1 MCSQVLTKML
11 PECSAHSSN
20 PKTKAIR
27 FLLEKLQYVLFLLK
41 EDFYTVV
48 RIRVF
53 MRFFIKDK
61 IMTKLNQLE
70 TKTKDDFARLLGFK
84 NARYINYLLY
94 IIKTDNLY
102 NSFTIPKKNGGE
114 RVIHAPKKELK
125 FLQKKLSNVLWECY
139 LESIE
144 SKSMDRKFK
153 TPVLSHA
160 FEKGKS
166 IITNSQMHRNKK
178 YILNID
184 LKNFFDSFNFGRVR
198 GFFIKDRDFAVSP
211 EIATV
216 IAQIACYQGKLPQGA
231 PSSPII
237 TNLITRIL
245 DYRIV
250 KIAKKYRFTYS
261 RYADDMTFSTN
272 RELNSN
278 KLRASEELENFLAE
292 LEELIVSSGFE
303 INPKKTRLSNNMQR
317 QEVTGLV
324 VNKKINVKREY
335 IKNTRAMAFQ
345 LYKDGAFEIDK
356 TPGTINQLT
365 GRFAFIFQIDQYNN
379 YLLYKKSLIQNNLD
393 SQKYLLG
400 RNSSKKSESKYYWK
414 YIFYNKDLRKESF
427 YNIKHNTYNLPT
439 ELYSIPENEK
449 EVYMSLFNSKEKEY
463 KKFLFYKYFFGNDKP
478 IIITEGKTDPR
489 YIKAALKNLY
499 QKYPELIEKSGNKFT
514 FKIEFLNH
522 TNTIEYLFNVPEG
535 GEGFKYWYNYFS
547 NQIPSNFFKQRFPT
561 TNDGKDIY
569 NELYPNY
576 IEYFSN
582 LTTKKPKNPT
592 IFLFDNEPSGNPLF
606 KFCNHAVDL
615 KVSSNVLGQVRGTS
629 FNRITKKNNLYIMA
643 TPLLSNRNNG
653 NSSDIEDL
661 LLSRNLPPILKGKTF
676 SKGGGANHYGKD
688 IFSKYVL
695 KNYKK
700 FDFTEFIPLLDGIRD
715 NILNY

>member
-1 MCSQVLTKML
+1 
-11 PECSAHSSN
+11 
-20 PKTKAIR
+20 
-27 FLLEKLQYVLFLLK
+27 
-41 EDFYTVV
+41 
-48 RIRVF
+48 

-61 IMTKLNQLE
+61 IMNKLNQL
-70 TKTKDDFARLLGFK
+70 KTKDDFARILGFK
-84 NARYINYLLY
+84 NSRYINYLLY
-94 IIKTDNLY
+94 YIQTDNLY

-114 RVIHAPKKELK
+114 RIIHAPKKELK

-144 SKSMDRKFK
+144 SKTKDKNFK

-178 YILNID
+178 YTLNID

-216 IAQIACYQGKLPQGA
+216 IAQIVCYQGKLPQGA

-278 KLRASEELENFLAE
+278 KLRASRELESFLSE

-303 INPKKTRLSNNMQR
+303 INPEKTRLSNNMQR

-335 IKNTRAMAFQ
+335 VKNTRAMAFQ

-356 TPGTINQLT
+356 KLGTLDQLT
-365 GRFAFIFQIDQYNN
+365 GRFAFIFQIEQYNN

-414 YIFYNKDLRKESF
+414 YIFYNKDLRKELF
-427 YNIKHNTYNLPT
+427 YNAKHDTYNLPT
-439 ELYSIPENEK
+439 EIYSTGKEEK
-449 EVYMSLFNSKEKEY
+449 KMYMSLFNSREKEY

-478 IIITEGKTDPR
+478 IIVTEGKTDPR
-489 YIKAALKNLY
+489 YIKAALKKLY
-499 QKYPELIEKSGNKFT
+499 KNYPELIEKAGDDFI
-514 FKIEFLNH
+514 FKIEFLNRS
-522 TNTIEYLFNVPEG
+522 NTVEYLFNIPEG
-535 GEGFKYWYNYFS
+535 GEGLKYWYNYFS
-547 NQIPSNFFKQRFPT
+547 NKSKFQLDSKE
-561 TNDGKDIY
+561 KL
-569 NELYPNY
+569 LYPNY
-576 IEYFSN
+576 IEYFQK
-582 LTTKKPKNPT
+582 LTTRKPQYPT
-592 IFLFDNEPSGNPLF
+592 LFLFDNEPNNRKKDDKAPLFLFASHARDLEIDSGNLEQ
-606 KFCNHAVDL
+606 ARRG
-615 KVSSNVLGQVRGTS
+615 SSS
-629 FNRITKKNNLYIMA
+629 RIAKKGSLYIMA
-643 TPLLSNRNNG
+643 TPLLPNMNNG

-661 LLSRNLPPILKGKTF
+661 LLSQKNAPILKGKTF
-676 SKGGGANHYGKD
+676 SKKDGPNHYGKE

-695 KNYKK
+695 KNYQQ
-700 FDFTEFIPLLDGIRD
+700 FDFTEFIPLLDGIRN
-715 NILNY
+715 NILDYQNIND

>member
-1 MCSQVLTKML
+1 
-11 PECSAHSSN
+11 
-20 PKTKAIR
+20 
-27 FLLEKLQYVLFLLK
+27 
-41 EDFYTVV
+41 
-48 RIRVF
+48 
-53 MRFFIKDK
+53 
-61 IMTKLNQLE
+61 MTKFNQLQ
-70 TKTKDDFARLLGFK
+70 TKDDFAKLLGLK
-84 NARYINYLLY
+84 SAKYINYLLY
-94 IIKTDNLY
+94 NVKTDNLY
-102 NSFTIPKKNGGE
+102 NSFTILKKNGGE

-144 SKSMDRKFK
+144 SKSKDKNFK

-198 GFFIKDRDFAVSP
+198 GFFIKDKDFTVSP

-278 KLRASEELENFLAE
+278 KLRASKELDNFLTE
-292 LEELIVSSGFE
+292 LEEVIISSGFE
-303 INPKKTRLSNNMQR
+303 INPNKTRLSNNMQR

-345 LYKDGAFEIDK
+345 LYKDEAFEIDK
-356 TPGTINQLT
+356 KPGTINQLT

-393 SQKYLLG
+393 AQKYLLG

-414 YIFYNKDLRKESF
+414 YIFYNKDLRKELF
-427 YNIKHNTYNLPT
+427 DNKKHNTYNLPT
-439 ELYSIPENEK
+439 EFYSIGK
-449 EVYMSLFNSKEKEY
+449 EQKKTYMSLFNSREKEY

-478 IIITEGKTDPR
+478 IIVTEGKTDPR
-489 YIKAALKNLY
+489 YIKAALKKLY
-499 QKYPELIEKSGNKFT
+499 RKYPELIEKVGNNFV

-547 NQIPSNFFKQRFPT
+547 DKSYYNDEGKKKFFALDPEER
-561 TNDGKDIY
+561 I
-569 NELYPNY
+569 LYANYITYFQQLTDNIPNY
-576 IEYFSN
+576 
-582 LTTKKPKNPT
+582 PT
-592 IFLFDNEPSGNPLF
+592 IFLFDNEPNNRNGKDKSPLF
-606 KFCNHAVDL
+606 LFANHAKDL
-615 KVSSNVLGQVRGTS
+615 MNPQNKDSKTS
-629 FNRITKKNNLYIMA
+629 KSLESKISDNLEKIRREKPCRINKNGSLYIMA
-643 TPLLSNRNNG
+643 TPLVSSKNDG
-653 NSSDIEDL
+653 NFSDIEDL
-661 LLSRNLPPILKGKTF
+661 LLSRKLPPILKGKTF
-676 SKGGGANHYGKD
+676 SKSGGDNHYGKE
-688 IFSKYVL
+688 ILSKHVL
-695 KNYKK
+695 KNYEK
-700 FDFTEFIPLLDGIRD
+700 FDFTEFILLLDGIRD
-715 NILNY
+715 NILDYKSLF

>member
-1 MCSQVLTKML
+1 
-11 PECSAHSSN
+11 
-20 PKTKAIR
+20 
-27 FLLEKLQYVLFLLK
+27 
-41 EDFYTVV
+41 
-48 RIRVF
+48 
-53 MRFFIKDK
+53 
-61 IMTKLNQLE
+61 MTKFNQLQ
-70 TKTKDDFARLLGFK
+70 TKDDFAKLLGLK
-84 NARYINYLLY
+84 SAKYINYLLY
-94 IIKTDNLY
+94 NVKTDNLY
-102 NSFTIPKKNGGE
+102 NSFTILKKNGGE

-144 SKSMDRKFK
+144 SKSKDKNFK

-198 GFFIKDRDFAVSP
+198 GFFIKDKDFTVSP

-278 KLRASEELENFLAE
+278 KLRASKELDNFLTE
-292 LEELIVSSGFE
+292 LEEVIISSGFE

-345 LYKDGAFEIDK
+345 LYKDGTFEIDK
-356 TPGTINQLT
+356 KPGTINQLT

-393 SQKYLLG
+393 AQKYLLG

-414 YIFYNKDLRKESF
+414 YIFYNKDLRKELF
-427 YNIKHNTYNLPT
+427 DNKKHNTYNLPT
-439 ELYSIPENEK
+439 EFYSIGK
-449 EVYMSLFNSKEKEY
+449 EQKKTYMSLFNSREKEY

-478 IIITEGKTDPR
+478 IIVTEGKTDPR
-489 YIKAALKNLY
+489 YIKAALKKLY
-499 QKYPELIEKSGNKFT
+499 RKYPELIEKVGNNFV

-547 NQIPSNFFKQRFPT
+547 DKSYYNDEGKKKFFALDPEER
-561 TNDGKDIY
+561 I
-569 NELYPNY
+569 LYANYITYFQQLTDNIPNY
-576 IEYFSN
+576 
-582 LTTKKPKNPT
+582 PT
-592 IFLFDNEPSGNPLF
+592 IFLFDNEPNNRNGKDKSPLF
-606 KFCNHAVDL
+606 LFANHAKDL
-615 KVSSNVLGQVRGTS
+615 MNPQNKDSKTS
-629 FNRITKKNNLYIMA
+629 KSLESKISDNLEKIRREKPCRINKNGSLYIMA
-643 TPLLSNRNNG
+643 TPLVSSKNDG
-653 NSSDIEDL
+653 NFSDIEDL
-661 LLSRNLPPILKGKTF
+661 LLSRKLPPILKGKTF
-676 SKGGGANHYGKD
+676 SKSGGDNHYGKE
-688 IFSKYVL
+688 ILSKHVL
-695 KNYKK
+695 KNYEK

-715 NILNY
+715 NILDYKSLF

>member
-1 MCSQVLTKML
+1 MG
-11 PECSAHSSN
+11 
-20 PKTKAIR
+20 KT
-27 FLLEKLQYVLFLLK
+27 
-41 EDFYTVV
+41 
-48 RIRVF
+48 
-53 MRFFIKDK
+53 
-61 IMTKLNQLE
+61 MTKFNQLQ
-70 TKTKDDFARLLGFK
+70 TKDDFAKLLGLK
-84 NARYINYLLY
+84 SAKYINYLLY
-94 IIKTDNLY
+94 NIKTDNLY
-102 NSFTIPKKNGGE
+102 NSFTIPKKSGE
-114 RVIHAPKKELK
+114 KRVIHAPKKELK

-144 SKSMDRKFK
+144 SKSKDKNFK

-198 GFFIKDRDFAVSP
+198 GFFIKDKDFTVSP

-278 KLRASEELENFLAE
+278 KLRASKELDNFLTE
-292 LEELIVSSGFE
+292 LEEVIISSGFE

-356 TPGTINQLT
+356 NPGTINQLT
-365 GRFAFIFQIDQYNN
+365 GRFAFIFQIEQYNN

-414 YIFYNKDLRKESF
+414 YIFYNKDLRKELF
-427 YNIKHNTYNLPT
+427 DNKKHNTYNLPT
-439 ELYSIPENEK
+439 EFYSIGK
-449 EVYMSLFNSKEKEY
+449 EQKKTYMSLFNSREKEY

-478 IIITEGKTDPR
+478 IIVTEGKTDPR
-489 YIKAALKNLY
+489 YIKAALKKLY
-499 QKYPELIEKSGNKFT
+499 HKYPELIEKVGNNFV

-547 NQIPSNFFKQRFPT
+547 DKSYYNDEGKKKFFALDPEER
-561 TNDGKDIY
+561 I
-569 NELYPNY
+569 LYANYITYFQQLTDNIPNY
-576 IEYFSN
+576 
-582 LTTKKPKNPT
+582 PT
-592 IFLFDNEPSGNPLF
+592 IFLFDNEPNNRNGKDKSPLF
-606 KFCNHAVDL
+606 LFANHAKDL
-615 KVSSNVLGQVRGTS
+615 RSPQNEESKISDNLEKIRREEPWCIS
-629 FNRITKKNNLYIMA
+629 KKGSLYIMA
-643 TPLLSNRNNG
+643 TPLMYNMHDG

-661 LLSRNLPPILKGKTF
+661 LLSCNPSPVLKGKTF
-676 SKGGGANHYGKD
+676 SKDGGANHYGKD

-695 KNYKK
+695 KNYEK

-715 NILNY
+715 NILDYKSLF

>member
-1 MCSQVLTKML
+1 
-11 PECSAHSSN
+11 
-20 PKTKAIR
+20 
-27 FLLEKLQYVLFLLK
+27 
-41 EDFYTVV
+41 
-48 RIRVF
+48 
-53 MRFFIKDK
+53 
-61 IMTKLNQLE
+61 
-70 TKTKDDFARLLGFK
+70 
-84 NARYINYLLY
+84 
-94 IIKTDNLY
+94 
-102 NSFTIPKKNGGE
+102 
-114 RVIHAPKKELK
+114 
-125 FLQKKLSNVLWECY
+125 
-139 LESIE
+139 
-144 SKSMDRKFK
+144 
-153 TPVLSHA
+153 
-160 FEKGKS
+160 
-166 IITNSQMHRNKK
+166 MHRNKK

-278 KLRASEELENFLAE
+278 KLRASQELENFLAE
-292 LEELIVSSGFE
+292 LEELIISSGFE
-303 INPKKTRLSNNMQR
+303 INPKKTRLSNNIQR

-335 IKNTRAMAFQ
+335 VKNTRAMAFQ

-356 TPGTINQLT
+356 KPGTLNQLT

-414 YIFYNKDLRKESF
+414 YIFYNKDLRKELF
-427 YNIKHNTYNLPT
+427 YNKKHSTYKLPT
-439 ELYSIPENEK
+439 EFYSIGKEEK
-449 EVYMSLFNSKEKEY
+449 KMYMSLFNSREKEY

-478 IIITEGKTDPR
+478 LIITEGKTDPR
-489 YIKAALKNLY
+489 YIKAALKKLY
-499 QKYPELIEKSGNKFT
+499 LSYPELVEKVGNNFI

-535 GEGFKYWYNYFS
+535 GSGFLFWYNYFS
-547 NQIPSNFFKQRFPT
+547 DKESFPMSDT
-561 TNDGKDIY
+561 EKV
-569 NELYPNY
+569 LYLNY
-576 IEYFSN
+576 IDYFEK
-582 LTTKKPKNPT
+582 LTKKRPKNPT
-592 IFLFDNEPSGNPLF
+592 IFLFDNEPSGNPLYDF
-606 KFCNHAVDL
+606 VKHARDL
-615 KVSSNVLGQVRGTS
+615 AISKNNLDQIRGTS

-643 TPLLSNRNNG
+643 TPLLSTRNNG

-661 LLSRNLPPILKGKTF
+661 LLSRNLPPMLKGKTF
-676 SKGGGANHYGKD
+676 SKDGGANHYGKD

-700 FDFTEFIPLLDGIRD
+700 FDFTEFIPLLDSIRD

>member
-1 MCSQVLTKML
+1 
-11 PECSAHSSN
+11 
-20 PKTKAIR
+20 
-27 FLLEKLQYVLFLLK
+27 
-41 EDFYTVV
+41 
-48 RIRVF
+48 
-53 MRFFIKDK
+53 
-61 IMTKLNQLE
+61 MTKFNQLQ
-70 TKTKDDFARLLGFK
+70 TKDDFAKLLGLK
-84 NARYINYLLY
+84 SAKYINYLLY
-94 IIKTDNLY
+94 NIKTDNLY
-102 NSFTIPKKNGGE
+102 TTLTIPKKNGGE

-125 FLQKKLSNVLWECY
+125 FLQKKLADILWECY
-139 LESIE
+139 LESLE
-144 SKSMDRKFK
+144 SKSKDKNFK
-153 TPVLSHA
+153 IPVLSHA

-184 LKNFFDSFNFGRVR
+184 LKDFFDSFNFGRVR

-278 KLRASEELENFLAE
+278 KLRASKELENFLTE
-292 LEELIVSSGFE
+292 LEEVIVSSGFE

-324 VNKKINVKREY
+324 VNKKITVKREY
-335 IKNTRAMAFQ
+335 VKNTRAMAFQ

-356 TPGTINQLT
+356 KPGTLNQLT
-365 GRFAFIFQIDQYNN
+365 GRFAFIFQIEQYNS
-379 YLLYKKSLIQNNLD
+379 YLLYKKSLVHNNLD

-400 RNSSKKSESKYYWK
+400 RNSSKKSESKYYLK
-414 YIFYNKDLRKESF
+414 HIFYNQDLQKELF
-427 YNIKHNTYNLPT
+427 NNTRNDTNSLVK
-439 ELYSIPENEK
+439 EFYSINK
-449 EVYMSLFNSKEKEY
+449 EQKKLYMSLFNSREKEY

-478 IIITEGKTDPR
+478 IIVTEGKTDPR

-499 QKYPELIEKSGNKFT
+499 ENYPELIEKDGDDFI
-514 FKIEFLNH
+514 FKIEFLNRS
-522 TNTIEYLFNVPEG
+522 NTVEYLFNIPEG
-535 GEGFKYWYNYFS
+535 GEGLKYWYNYFS
-547 NQIPSNFFKQRFPT
+547 NKEKFQMDSKE
-561 TNDGKDIY
+561 KL
-569 NELYPNY
+569 LYPNY
-576 IEYFSN
+576 IEYFQK
-582 LTTKKPKNPT
+582 LTTRKPQHPT
-592 IFLFDNEPSGNPLF
+592 IFLFDNEPNNGKKDVKSPLF
-606 KFCNHAVDL
+606 LFANHAKDL
-615 KVSSNVLGQVRGTS
+615 KDPQNEESKISDDLEKIRREKSCLIN
-629 FNRITKKNNLYIMA
+629 KKGSLYIMA
-643 TPLLSNRNNG
+643 TPLMDNMHYG
-653 NSSDIEDL
+653 NPSDIEDL
-661 LLSRNLPPILKGKTF
+661 LLARNSTPTLKGKKF
-676 SKGGGANHYGKD
+676 HKDGGAYNYGKE
-688 IFSKYVL
+688 ILSKHVL

-715 NILNY
+715 NILDYKSLF

>member
-1 MCSQVLTKML
+1 MNKFNRL
-11 PECSAHSSN
+11 
-20 PKTKAIR
+20 
-27 FLLEKLQYVLFLLK
+27 
-41 EDFYTVV
+41 
-48 RIRVF
+48 
-53 MRFFIKDK
+53 
-61 IMTKLNQLE
+61 
-70 TKTKDDFARLLGFK
+70 KTKDDFAKLLGFK
-84 NARYINYLLY
+84 NSRYINYLLY
-94 IIKTDNLY
+94 NIQTDNLY
-102 NSFTIPKKNGGE
+102 TSFTIPKKNGGE
-114 RVIHAPKKELK
+114 RVIHAPKRELK
-125 FLQKKLSNVLWECY
+125 FLQKKLADVLWDCYLDSFESKKFIQSILAKSLLECY
-139 LESIE
+139 L
-144 SKSMDRKFK
+144 KSLEFNYLENELSVTIWKCFLEVLEFK
-153 TPVLSHA
+153 NKEIKKPVLSHA

-216 IAQIACYQGKLPQGA
+216 IAQIACYKGKLPQGS

-278 KLRASEELENFLAE
+278 KLRATKELENFLKE
-292 LEELIVSSGFE
+292 LEELINSSGFE
-303 INPKKTRLSNNMQR
+303 INQKKTRLSNNMQR

-335 IKNTRAMAFQ
+335 IKNTRAMAFK

-356 TPGTINQLT
+356 KPGTLNQLT
-365 GRFAFIFQIDQYNN
+365 GRFAFIYQIDQYNN

-393 SQKYLLG
+393 SQKYLL
-400 RNSSKKSESKYYWK
+400 RSDLSKKSESKYYWK
-414 YIFYNKDLRKESF
+414 YIFYNKDLRKELF
-427 YNIKHNTYNLPT
+427 YNKKHNTYNLPK
-439 ELYSIPENEK
+439 EFYSISEKEK
-449 EVYMSLFNSKEKEY
+449 EVYMCLFNSKEKEY
-463 KKFLFYKYFFGNDKP
+463 KKFLFYRYFFGNDRP
-478 IIITEGKTDPR
+478 MIVTEGKTDPL

-499 QKYPELIEKSGNKFT
+499 QDYPELIEKKGNDFV

-522 TNTIEYLFNVPEG
+522 SNTVEYLFNVPEG

-547 NQIPSNFFKQRFPT
+547 NQIPANFFKQHFTPKD
-561 TNDGKDIY
+561 DGKKIY
-569 NELYPNY
+569 KELYPNY
-576 IEYFSN
+576 MDYFSN
-582 LTTKKPKNPT
+582 LTSREPKNPT

-606 KFCNHAVDL
+606 KFFNHAIDL
-615 KVSSNVLGQVRGTS
+615 NVSSNNLDQVRDTS
-629 FNRITKKNNLYIMA
+629 FSKITKKDSLYIMA
-643 TPLLSNRNNG
+643 TPIIPHINS

-661 LLSRNLPPILKGKTF
+661 LFSSSKNKVPTLKGKKF
-676 SKGGGANHYGKD
+676 HKKGGQNYYGKD
-688 IFSKYVL
+688 ILSKYVL
-695 KNYKK
+695 KNYMK
-700 FDFTEFIPLLDGIRD
+700 FDFTGFIPLLDGIRD
-715 NILNY
+715 NILDYKQK

>member
-1 MCSQVLTKML
+1 M
-11 PECSAHSSN
+11 N
-20 PKTKAIR
+20 
-27 FLLEKLQYVLFLLK
+27 
-41 EDFYTVV
+41 
-48 RIRVF
+48 
-53 MRFFIKDK
+53 
-61 IMTKLNQLE
+61 KLNQL
-70 TKTKDDFARLLGFK
+70 KTKDDLAKLLGFK

-94 IIKTDNLY
+94 NIQIANLY

-114 RVIHAPKKELK
+114 RIIHAPKKELK
-125 FLQKKLSNVLWECY
+125 FLQKKLANVLWECY

-144 SKSMDRKFK
+144 SKSKGKNFK

-166 IITNSQMHRNKK
+166 IITNSQIHRNKK

-198 GFFIKDRDFAVSP
+198 GFFIKDRDFAVTP

-216 IAQIACYQGKLPQGA
+216 IAQIACYQDKLPQGA

-278 KLRASEELENFLAE
+278 KLRASKELDNFLTE
-292 LEELIVSSGFE
+292 LEELIISSGFE

-335 IKNTRAMAFQ
+335 VKNTRAMAFQ

-356 TPGTINQLT
+356 KPGTLNQLT
-365 GRFAFIFQIDQYNN
+365 GRFAFIFQIDQCNN

-393 SQKYLLG
+393 AQKYLLG

-414 YIFYNKDLRKESF
+414 YIFYNKDLRKELF
-427 YNIKHNTYNLPT
+427 YNKKHNTYKLPT
-439 ELYSIPENEK
+439 EFYSIGKEEK
-449 EVYMSLFNSKEKEY
+449 KMYMSLFNSREKEY
-463 KKFLFYKYFFGNDKP
+463 KKFLFYKYFFGNNKP
-478 IIITEGKTDPR
+478 IIVTEGKTDPR

-499 QKYPELIEKSGNKFT
+499 QNYPELIEKDGDDFI
-514 FKIEFLNH
+514 FKIEFLNRS
-522 TNTIEYLFNVPEG
+522 NTVEYLFNIPEG
-535 GEGFKYWYNYFS
+535 GEGLKYWYNYFS
-547 NQIPSNFFKQRFPT
+547 NKEKFQMDSKE
-561 TNDGKDIY
+561 KL
-569 NELYPNY
+569 LYPNY
-576 IEYFSN
+576 IEYFQK
-582 LTTKKPKNPT
+582 LTTREPQHPT
-592 IFLFDNEPSGNPLF
+592 IFLFDNEPNNRKKDDKAPLFLFASHARDLEIDSGNLEQ
-606 KFCNHAVDL
+606 ARRG
-615 KVSSNVLGQVRGTS
+615 SS
-629 FNRITKKNNLYIMA
+629 NRITKKGSLYIMA
-643 TPLLSNRNNG
+643 TPLLPDMNNG

-661 LLSRNLPPILKGKTF
+661 LLSRQKAPILKRKTF
-676 SKGGGANHYGKD
+676 SKKEDPNFYGKE
-688 IFSKYVL
+688 IFSKHVL
-695 KNYKK
+695 KNYTK
-700 FDFTEFIPLLDGIRD
+700 FDFTEFIPLLDGIRN
-715 NILNY
+715 NISDYQNIND

>member
-1 MCSQVLTKML
+1 
-11 PECSAHSSN
+11 
-20 PKTKAIR
+20 
-27 FLLEKLQYVLFLLK
+27 
-41 EDFYTVV
+41 
-48 RIRVF
+48 
-53 MRFFIKDK
+53 
-61 IMTKLNQLE
+61 MTKFNQLQ
-70 TKTKDDFARLLGFK
+70 TKDDFAKLLGLK
-84 NARYINYLLY
+84 SAKYINYLLY
-94 IIKTDNLY
+94 NVKTDNLY
-102 NSFTIPKKNGGE
+102 NSFTILKKNGGE

-144 SKSMDRKFK
+144 SKSKDKNFK

-198 GFFIKDRDFAVSP
+198 GFFIKDKDFTVSP

-278 KLRASEELENFLAE
+278 KLRASKELDNFLTE
-292 LEELIVSSGFE
+292 LEEVIISSGFE

-356 TPGTINQLT
+356 KPGTINQLT

-393 SQKYLLG
+393 AQKYLLG

-414 YIFYNKDLRKESF
+414 YIFYNKDLRKELF
-427 YNIKHNTYNLPT
+427 DNKKHNTYNLPT
-439 ELYSIPENEK
+439 EFYSIGK
-449 EVYMSLFNSKEKEY
+449 EQKKTYMSLFNSREKEY

-478 IIITEGKTDPR
+478 IIVTEGKTDPR
-489 YIKAALKNLY
+489 YIKAALKKLY
-499 QKYPELIEKSGNKFT
+499 RKYPELIEKVGNNFV

-547 NQIPSNFFKQRFPT
+547 DKSYYNDEGKKKFFALDPEER
-561 TNDGKDIY
+561 I
-569 NELYPNY
+569 LYENYITYFQQLTDNIPNY
-576 IEYFSN
+576 
-582 LTTKKPKNPT
+582 PT
-592 IFLFDNEPSGNPLF
+592 IFLFDNEPNNRNGKDKSPLF
-606 KFCNHAVDL
+606 LFANHAKDL
-615 KVSSNVLGQVRGTS
+615 MNPQNKDSKTS
-629 FNRITKKNNLYIMA
+629 KSLESKISDNLEKIRREKPCRINKNGSLYIMA
-643 TPLLSNRNNG
+643 TPLVSSKNDG
-653 NSSDIEDL
+653 NFSDIEDL
-661 LLSRNLPPILKGKTF
+661 LLSRKLPPILKGKTF
-676 SKGGGANHYGKD
+676 SKSGGDNHYGKE
-688 IFSKYVL
+688 ILSKHVL
-695 KNYKK
+695 KNYEK

-715 NILNY
+715 NILDYKSLF

>member
-1 MCSQVLTKML
+1 
-11 PECSAHSSN
+11 
-20 PKTKAIR
+20 
-27 FLLEKLQYVLFLLK
+27 
-41 EDFYTVV
+41 
-48 RIRVF
+48 
-53 MRFFIKDK
+53 
-61 IMTKLNQLE
+61 MTKFNQLQ
-70 TKTKDDFARLLGFK
+70 TKDDFAKLLGLK
-84 NARYINYLLY
+84 SAKYINYLLY
-94 IIKTDNLY
+94 NVKTDNLY
-102 NSFTIPKKNGGE
+102 NSFTILKKNGGE

-144 SKSMDRKFK
+144 SKSKDKNFK

-198 GFFIKDRDFAVSP
+198 GFFIKDKDFTVSP

-278 KLRASEELENFLAE
+278 KLRASKELDNFLTE
-292 LEELIVSSGFE
+292 LEEVIISSGFE

-356 TPGTINQLT
+356 KPGTINQLT

-393 SQKYLLG
+393 AQKYLLG

-414 YIFYNKDLRKESF
+414 YIFYNKDLRKELF
-427 YNIKHNTYNLPT
+427 DNKKHNTYNLPT
-439 ELYSIPENEK
+439 EFYSIGK
-449 EVYMSLFNSKEKEY
+449 EQKKTYMSLFNSREKEY

-478 IIITEGKTDPR
+478 IIVTEGKTDPR

-499 QKYPELIEKSGNKFT
+499 RKYPELIEKVGNNFV

-547 NQIPSNFFKQRFPT
+547 DKSYYNDEGKKKFFALDPEER
-561 TNDGKDIY
+561 I
-569 NELYPNY
+569 LYANYITYFQQLTDNIPNY
-576 IEYFSN
+576 
-582 LTTKKPKNPT
+582 PT
-592 IFLFDNEPSGNPLF
+592 IFLFDNEPNNRNGKDKSPLF
-606 KFCNHAVDL
+606 LFANHAKDL
-615 KVSSNVLGQVRGTS
+615 MNPQNKDSKTS
-629 FNRITKKNNLYIMA
+629 KSLESKISDNLEKIRREKPCRINKNGSLYIMA
-643 TPLLSNRNNG
+643 TPLVSSKNDG
-653 NSSDIEDL
+653 NFSDIEDL
-661 LLSRNLPPILKGKTF
+661 LLSRKLPPILKGKTF
-676 SKGGGANHYGKD
+676 SKSGGDNHYGKE
-688 IFSKYVL
+688 ILSKHVL
-695 KNYKK
+695 KNYEK

-715 NILNY
+715 NILDYKSLF

>member
-1 MCSQVLTKML
+1 M
-11 PECSAHSSN
+11 N
-20 PKTKAIR
+20 
-27 FLLEKLQYVLFLLK
+27 
-41 EDFYTVV
+41 
-48 RIRVF
+48 
-53 MRFFIKDK
+53 
-61 IMTKLNQLE
+61 KLNQL
-70 TKTKDDFARLLGFK
+70 KTKDDLAKLLGFK

-94 IIKTDNLY
+94 NIQIANLY

-114 RVIHAPKKELK
+114 RIIHAPKKELK
-125 FLQKKLSNVLWECY
+125 FLQKKLANVLWECY

-144 SKSMDRKFK
+144 SKSKGKNFK

-166 IITNSQMHRNKK
+166 IITNSQIHRNKK

-198 GFFIKDRDFAVSP
+198 GFFIKDRDFAVTP

-216 IAQIACYQGKLPQGA
+216 IAQIACYQDKLPQGA

-278 KLRASEELENFLAE
+278 KLRAGKELDNFLTE
-292 LEELIVSSGFE
+292 LEELIISSGFE

-335 IKNTRAMAFQ
+335 VKNTRAMAFQ

-356 TPGTINQLT
+356 KPGTLNQLT
-365 GRFAFIFQIDQYNN
+365 GRFAFIFQIDQCNN

-393 SQKYLLG
+393 AQKYLLG

-414 YIFYNKDLRKESF
+414 YIFYNKDLRKELF
-427 YNIKHNTYNLPT
+427 YNKKHNTYKLPT
-439 ELYSIPENEK
+439 EFYSIGKEEK
-449 EVYMSLFNSKEKEY
+449 KMYMSLFNSREKEY
-463 KKFLFYKYFFGNDKP
+463 KKFLFYKYFLGNNKP
-478 IIITEGKTDPR
+478 IIVTEGKTDPR

-499 QKYPELIEKSGNKFT
+499 QNYPELIEKDGDDFI
-514 FKIEFLNH
+514 FKIEFLNRS
-522 TNTIEYLFNVPEG
+522 NTVEYLFNIPEG
-535 GEGFKYWYNYFS
+535 GEGLKYWYNYFS
-547 NQIPSNFFKQRFPT
+547 NKEKFQMDSKE
-561 TNDGKDIY
+561 KL
-569 NELYPNY
+569 LYPNY
-576 IEYFSN
+576 IEYFQK
-582 LTTKKPKNPT
+582 LTTREPQHPT
-592 IFLFDNEPSGNPLF
+592 IFLFDNEPNNRKKDDKAPLFLFASHARDLEIDSGNLEQ
-606 KFCNHAVDL
+606 ARRG
-615 KVSSNVLGQVRGTS
+615 SS
-629 FNRITKKNNLYIMA
+629 NRITKKGSLYIMA
-643 TPLLSNRNNG
+643 TPLLPDMNNG

-661 LLSRNLPPILKGKTF
+661 LLSRQKAPILKRKTF
-676 SKGGGANHYGKD
+676 SKKEDPNFYGKE
-688 IFSKYVL
+688 IFSKHVL
-695 KNYKK
+695 KNYTK
-700 FDFTEFIPLLDGIRD
+700 FDFTEFIPLLDGIRN
-715 NILNY
+715 NISDYQNIND

>member
-1 MCSQVLTKML
+1 M
-11 PECSAHSSN
+11 N
-20 PKTKAIR
+20 
-27 FLLEKLQYVLFLLK
+27 
-41 EDFYTVV
+41 
-48 RIRVF
+48 
-53 MRFFIKDK
+53 
-61 IMTKLNQLE
+61 KLNQL
-70 TKTKDDFARLLGFK
+70 KTKDDLAKLLGFK

-94 IIKTDNLY
+94 NIQIANLY

-114 RVIHAPKKELK
+114 RIIHAPKKELK
-125 FLQKKLSNVLWECY
+125 FLQKKLANVLWECY

-144 SKSMDRKFK
+144 SKSKGKNFK

-166 IITNSQMHRNKK
+166 IITNSQIHRNKK

-198 GFFIKDRDFAVSP
+198 GFFIKDRDFAVTP

-216 IAQIACYQGKLPQGA
+216 IAQIACYQDKLPQGA

-278 KLRASEELENFLAE
+278 KLRAGKELDNFLTE
-292 LEELIVSSGFE
+292 LEELIISSGFE

-335 IKNTRAMAFQ
+335 VKNTRAMAFQ

-356 TPGTINQLT
+356 KPGTLNQLT
-365 GRFAFIFQIDQYNN
+365 GRFAFIFQIDQCNN

-393 SQKYLLG
+393 AQKYLLG

-414 YIFYNKDLRKESF
+414 YIFYNKDLRKELF
-427 YNIKHNTYNLPT
+427 YNKKHNTYKLPT
-439 ELYSIPENEK
+439 EFYSIGKEEK
-449 EVYMSLFNSKEKEY
+449 KMYMSLFNSREKEY
-463 KKFLFYKYFFGNDKP
+463 KKFLFYKYFFGNNKP
-478 IIITEGKTDPR
+478 IIVTEGKTDPR

-499 QKYPELIEKSGNKFT
+499 QNYPELIEKDGDDFI
-514 FKIEFLNH
+514 FKIEFLNRS
-522 TNTIEYLFNVPEG
+522 NTVEYLFNIPEG
-535 GEGFKYWYNYFS
+535 GEGLKYWYNYFS
-547 NQIPSNFFKQRFPT
+547 NKEKFQMDSKE
-561 TNDGKDIY
+561 KL
-569 NELYPNY
+569 LYPNY
-576 IEYFSN
+576 IEYFQK
-582 LTTKKPKNPT
+582 LTTREPQHPT
-592 IFLFDNEPSGNPLF
+592 IFLFDNEPNNRKKDDKAPLFLFASHARDLEIDSGNLEQ
-606 KFCNHAVDL
+606 ARRG
-615 KVSSNVLGQVRGTS
+615 SS
-629 FNRITKKNNLYIMA
+629 NRITKKGSLYIMA
-643 TPLLSNRNNG
+643 TPLLPDMNNG

-661 LLSRNLPPILKGKTF
+661 LLSRQKAPILKRKTF
-676 SKGGGANHYGKD
+676 SKKEDTNFYGKE
-688 IFSKYVL
+688 IFSKHVL
-695 KNYKK
+695 KNYTK
-700 FDFTEFIPLLDGIRD
+700 FDFTEFIPLLDGIRN
-715 NILNY
+715 NISDYQNIND

>member
-1 MCSQVLTKML
+1 M
-11 PECSAHSSN
+11 N
-20 PKTKAIR
+20 
-27 FLLEKLQYVLFLLK
+27 
-41 EDFYTVV
+41 
-48 RIRVF
+48 
-53 MRFFIKDK
+53 
-61 IMTKLNQLE
+61 KLNQL
-70 TKTKDDFARLLGFK
+70 KTKDDLAKLLGFK
-84 NARYINYLLY
+84 NARYINCLLY
-94 IIKTDNLY
+94 NIQIANLY

-114 RVIHAPKKELK
+114 RIIHAPKKELK
-125 FLQKKLSNVLWECY
+125 FLQKKLANVLWECY

-144 SKSMDRKFK
+144 SKSKGKNFK

-166 IITNSQMHRNKK
+166 IITNSQIHRNKK

-198 GFFIKDRDFAVSP
+198 GFFIKDRDFAVTP

-216 IAQIACYQGKLPQGA
+216 IAQIACYQDKLPQGA

-278 KLRASEELENFLAE
+278 KLRAGKELDNFLTE
-292 LEELIVSSGFE
+292 LEELIISSGFE

-335 IKNTRAMAFQ
+335 VKNTRAMAFQ

-356 TPGTINQLT
+356 KPGTLNQLT
-365 GRFAFIFQIDQYNN
+365 GRFAFIFQIDQCNN

-393 SQKYLLG
+393 AQKYLLG

-414 YIFYNKDLRKESF
+414 YIFYNKDLRKELF
-427 YNIKHNTYNLPT
+427 YNKKHNTYKLPT
-439 ELYSIPENEK
+439 EFYSTGKEEK
-449 EVYMSLFNSKEKEY
+449 KMYMSLFNSREKEY
-463 KKFLFYKYFFGNDKP
+463 KKFLFYKYFFGNNKP
-478 IIITEGKTDPR
+478 IIVTEGKTDPR

-499 QKYPELIEKSGNKFT
+499 QNYPELIEKDGDDFI
-514 FKIEFLNH
+514 FKIEFLNRS
-522 TNTIEYLFNVPEG
+522 NTVEYLFNIPEG
-535 GEGFKYWYNYFS
+535 GEGLKYWYNYFS
-547 NQIPSNFFKQRFPT
+547 NKEKFQMDSKE
-561 TNDGKDIY
+561 KL
-569 NELYPNY
+569 LYPNY
-576 IEYFSN
+576 IEYFQK
-582 LTTKKPKNPT
+582 LTTREPQHPT
-592 IFLFDNEPSGNPLF
+592 IFLFDNEPNNRKKDDKAPLFLFASHARDLEIDSGNLEQ
-606 KFCNHAVDL
+606 ARRG
-615 KVSSNVLGQVRGTS
+615 SS
-629 FNRITKKNNLYIMA
+629 NRITKKGSLYIMA
-643 TPLLSNRNNG
+643 TPLLPDMNNG

-661 LLSRNLPPILKGKTF
+661 LLSRQKAPILKRKTF
-676 SKGGGANHYGKD
+676 SKKEDPNFYGKE
-688 IFSKYVL
+688 IFSKHVL
-695 KNYKK
+695 KNYTK
-700 FDFTEFIPLLDGIRD
+700 FDFTEFIPLLDGIRN
-715 NILNY
+715 NISDYQNIND

>member
-1 MCSQVLTKML
+1 M
-11 PECSAHSSN
+11 N
-20 PKTKAIR
+20 
-27 FLLEKLQYVLFLLK
+27 
-41 EDFYTVV
+41 
-48 RIRVF
+48 
-53 MRFFIKDK
+53 
-61 IMTKLNQLE
+61 KLNQL
-70 TKTKDDFARLLGFK
+70 KTKDDLAKLLGFK

-94 IIKTDNLY
+94 NIQIANLY

-114 RVIHAPKKELK
+114 RIIHAPKKELK
-125 FLQKKLSNVLWECY
+125 FLQKKLANVLWECY

-144 SKSMDRKFK
+144 SKSKGKNFK

-166 IITNSQMHRNKK
+166 IITNSQIHRNKK

-198 GFFIKDRDFAVSP
+198 GFFIKDRDFAVTP

-216 IAQIACYQGKLPQGA
+216 IAQIACYQDKLPQGA

-278 KLRASEELENFLAE
+278 KLRASKELDNFLTE
-292 LEELIVSSGFE
+292 LEEVIISSGFE
-303 INPKKTRLSNNMQR
+303 INPNKTRLSNNMQR

-345 LYKDGAFEIDK
+345 LYKDEAFEIDK
-356 TPGTINQLT
+356 KPGTINQLT

-414 YIFYNKDLRKESF
+414 YIFYNKDLRKELF
-427 YNIKHNTYNLPT
+427 YNKKHNTYNLPK
-439 ELYSIPENEK
+439 EFYSISENEK
-449 EVYMSLFNSKEKEY
+449 EVYMCLFNFKEKEY
-463 KKFLFYKYFFGNDKP
+463 KKFLFYRYFFGNDRP
-478 IIITEGKTDPR
+478 MIVTEGKTDPL
-489 YIKAALKNLY
+489 YIKAALKKLY
-499 QKYPELIEKSGNKFT
+499 KNYPELIEKDGDDFI
-514 FKIEFLNH
+514 FKIEFLNRS
-522 TNTIEYLFNVPEG
+522 NTVEYLFNIPEG
-535 GEGFKYWYNYFS
+535 GEGLKYWYNYFS
-547 NQIPSNFFKQRFPT
+547 NKEKFQMDSKE
-561 TNDGKDIY
+561 KL
-569 NELYPNY
+569 LYPNY
-576 IEYFSN
+576 IEYFQK
-582 LTTKKPKNPT
+582 LTTREPQHPT
-592 IFLFDNEPSGNPLF
+592 IFLFDNEPNNRKKDDKAPLFLFASHARDLEIDSGNLEQ
-606 KFCNHAVDL
+606 ARRG
-615 KVSSNVLGQVRGTS
+615 SS
-629 FNRITKKNNLYIMA
+629 NRITKKGSLYIMA
-643 TPLLSNRNNG
+643 TPLLPDMNNG

-661 LLSRNLPPILKGKTF
+661 LLSRQKAPILKRKTF
-676 SKGGGANHYGKD
+676 SKKEDPNFYGKE
-688 IFSKYVL
+688 IFSKHVL
-695 KNYKK
+695 KNYTK
-700 FDFTEFIPLLDGIRD
+700 FDFTEFIPLLDGIRN
-715 NILNY
+715 NISDYQNIND

>member
-1 MCSQVLTKML
+1 
-11 PECSAHSSN
+11 
-20 PKTKAIR
+20 
-27 FLLEKLQYVLFLLK
+27 
-41 EDFYTVV
+41 
-48 RIRVF
+48 
-53 MRFFIKDK
+53 
-61 IMTKLNQLE
+61 MTKFNQLQ
-70 TKTKDDFARLLGFK
+70 TKDDFAKLLGLK
-84 NARYINYLLY
+84 SAKYINYLLY
-94 IIKTDNLY
+94 NVKTDNLY
-102 NSFTIPKKNGGE
+102 NSFTILKKNGGE

-144 SKSMDRKFK
+144 SKSKDKNFK

-216 IAQIACYQGKLPQGA
+216 IAQIACYQSKLPQGA

-278 KLRASEELENFLAE
+278 KLRASKELDNFLTE
-292 LEELIVSSGFE
+292 LEEVIISSGFE

-356 TPGTINQLT
+356 KPGTINQLT

-393 SQKYLLG
+393 AQKYLLG

-414 YIFYNKDLRKESF
+414 YIFYNKDLRKELF
-427 YNIKHNTYNLPT
+427 DNKKHNTYNLPT
-439 ELYSIPENEK
+439 EFYSIGK
-449 EVYMSLFNSKEKEY
+449 EQKKTYMSLFNSREKEY

-478 IIITEGKTDPR
+478 IIVTEGKTDPR
-489 YIKAALKNLY
+489 YIKAALKKLY
-499 QKYPELIEKSGNKFT
+499 RKYPELIEKVGNNFV

-547 NQIPSNFFKQRFPT
+547 DKSYYNDEGKKKFFALDPEER
-561 TNDGKDIY
+561 I
-569 NELYPNY
+569 LYANYITYFQQLTDNIPNY
-576 IEYFSN
+576 
-582 LTTKKPKNPT
+582 PT
-592 IFLFDNEPSGNPLF
+592 IFLFDNEPNNRNGKDKSPLF
-606 KFCNHAVDL
+606 LFANHAKDL
-615 KVSSNVLGQVRGTS
+615 MNPQNKDSKTS
-629 FNRITKKNNLYIMA
+629 KSLESKISDNLEKIRREKPCRINKNGSLYIMA
-643 TPLLSNRNNG
+643 TPLVSSKNDG
-653 NSSDIEDL
+653 NFSDIEDL
-661 LLSRNLPPILKGKTF
+661 LLSRKLPPILKGKTF
-676 SKGGGANHYGKD
+676 SKSGGDNHYGKE
-688 IFSKYVL
+688 ILSKHVL
-695 KNYKK
+695 KNYEK

-715 NILNY
+715 NILDYKSLF

>member
-1 MCSQVLTKML
+1 M
-11 PECSAHSSN
+11 N
-20 PKTKAIR
+20 
-27 FLLEKLQYVLFLLK
+27 
-41 EDFYTVV
+41 
-48 RIRVF
+48 
-53 MRFFIKDK
+53 
-61 IMTKLNQLE
+61 KLNQL
-70 TKTKDDFARLLGFK
+70 KTKDDFARILGFK
-84 NARYINYLLY
+84 NSRYINYLLY
-94 IIKTDNLY
+94 YIQTDNLY

-114 RVIHAPKKELK
+114 RIIHAPKKELK

-144 SKSMDRKFK
+144 SKTKDKNFK

-178 YILNID
+178 YTLNID

-216 IAQIACYQGKLPQGA
+216 IAQIVCYQGKLPQGA

-278 KLRASEELENFLAE
+278 KLRASQELESFLSE

-303 INPKKTRLSNNMQR
+303 INSEKTRLSNNMQR

-335 IKNTRAMAFQ
+335 VKNTRAMAFQ

-356 TPGTINQLT
+356 KPGTLDQLT
-365 GRFAFIFQIDQYNN
+365 GRFAFIFQIEQYNN

-414 YIFYNKDLRKESF
+414 YIFYNKDLRKELF
-427 YNIKHNTYNLPT
+427 YNAKHDTYNLPT
-439 ELYSIPENEK
+439 EIYSTGKEEK
-449 EVYMSLFNSKEKEY
+449 KMYMSLFNSREKEY

-478 IIITEGKTDPR
+478 IIVTEGKTDPR
-489 YIKAALKNLY
+489 YIKAALKKLY
-499 QKYPELIEKSGNKFT
+499 KNYPELIEKAGDDFI
-514 FKIEFLNH
+514 FKIEFLNRS
-522 TNTIEYLFNVPEG
+522 NTVEYLFNIPEG
-535 GEGFKYWYNYFS
+535 GEGLKYWYNYFS
-547 NQIPSNFFKQRFPT
+547 NKSKFQLDSKE
-561 TNDGKDIY
+561 KL
-569 NELYPNY
+569 LYPNY
-576 IEYFSN
+576 IEYFQK
-582 LTTKKPKNPT
+582 LTTRKPQYPT
-592 IFLFDNEPSGNPLF
+592 LFLFDNEPNNRKKDDKAPLFLFASHARDLEIDSGNLEQ
-606 KFCNHAVDL
+606 ARRG
-615 KVSSNVLGQVRGTS
+615 SSS
-629 FNRITKKNNLYIMA
+629 RIAKKGSLYIMA
-643 TPLLSNRNNG
+643 TPLLPNMNNG

-661 LLSRNLPPILKGKTF
+661 LLSQKNAPILKGKTF
-676 SKGGGANHYGKD
+676 SKKDGPNHYGKE

-695 KNYKK
+695 KNYPQ
-700 FDFTEFIPLLDGIRD
+700 FDFTEFIPLLDGIRN
-715 NILNY
+715 NILDYQNIND

>member
-1 MCSQVLTKML
+1 MYNIQ
-11 PECSAHSSN
+11 
-20 PKTKAIR
+20 
-27 FLLEKLQYVLFLLK
+27 
-41 EDFYTVV
+41 
-48 RIRVF
+48 
-53 MRFFIKDK
+53 
-61 IMTKLNQLE
+61 
-70 TKTKDDFARLLGFK
+70 
-84 NARYINYLLY
+84 
-94 IIKTDNLY
+94 TDNLY
-102 NSFTIPKKNGGE
+102 TSFTIPKKNGGE
-114 RVIHAPKKELK
+114 RVIHAPKRELK
-125 FLQKKLSNVLWECY
+125 FLQKKLADVLWDCYLDSFESKKFIQSILAKSLLECY
-139 LESIE
+139 L
-144 SKSMDRKFK
+144 KSLEFNYLENELSVTIWKCFLEVLEFK
-153 TPVLSHA
+153 NKEIKKPVLSHA

-216 IAQIACYQGKLPQGA
+216 IAQIACYKGKLPQGS

-278 KLRASEELENFLAE
+278 KLRATKELENFLKE
-292 LEELIVSSGFE
+292 LEELINSSGFE
-303 INPKKTRLSNNMQR
+303 INQKKTRLSNNMQR

-335 IKNTRAMAFQ
+335 IKNTRAMAFK

-356 TPGTINQLT
+356 KPGTLNQLT
-365 GRFAFIFQIDQYNN
+365 GRFAFIYQIDQYNN

-393 SQKYLLG
+393 SQKYLL
-400 RNSSKKSESKYYWK
+400 RSDLSKKSESKYYWK
-414 YIFYNKDLRKESF
+414 YIFYNKDLRKELF
-427 YNIKHNTYNLPT
+427 YNKKHNTYNLPK
-439 ELYSIPENEK
+439 EFYSISEKEK
-449 EVYMSLFNSKEKEY
+449 EVYMCLFNSKEKEY
-463 KKFLFYKYFFGNDKP
+463 KKFLFYRYFFGNDRP
-478 IIITEGKTDPR
+478 MIVTEGKTDPL

-499 QKYPELIEKSGNKFT
+499 QDYPELIEKKGNDFV

-522 TNTIEYLFNVPEG
+522 SNTVEYLFNVPEG

-547 NQIPSNFFKQRFPT
+547 NQIPANFFKQHFTPKD
-561 TNDGKDIY
+561 DGKKIY
-569 NELYPNY
+569 KELYPNY
-576 IEYFSN
+576 MDYFSN
-582 LTTKKPKNPT
+582 LTSREPKNPT

-606 KFCNHAVDL
+606 KFFNHAIDL
-615 KVSSNVLGQVRGTS
+615 NVSSNNLDQVRDTS
-629 FNRITKKNNLYIMA
+629 FSKITKKDSLYIMA
-643 TPLLSNRNNG
+643 TPIIPHINS

-661 LLSRNLPPILKGKTF
+661 LFSSSKNKVPTLKGKKF
-676 SKGGGANHYGKD
+676 HKKGGQNYYGKD
-688 IFSKYVL
+688 ILSKYVL
-695 KNYKK
+695 KNYMK
-700 FDFTEFIPLLDGIRD
+700 FDFTGFIPLLDGIRD
-715 NILNY
+715 NILDYKQK

>member
-1 MCSQVLTKML
+1 
-11 PECSAHSSN
+11 
-20 PKTKAIR
+20 
-27 FLLEKLQYVLFLLK
+27 
-41 EDFYTVV
+41 
-48 RIRVF
+48 
-53 MRFFIKDK
+53 
-61 IMTKLNQLE
+61 MTKLNRLE
-70 TKTKDDFARLLGFK
+70 TKDDFARLLGFK

-102 NSFTIPKKNGGE
+102 DSFTIPKKNGGE

-125 FLQKKLSNVLWECY
+125 FLQKKLADVLWECH

-144 SKSMDRKFK
+144 SKK
-153 TPVLSHA
+153 TLQKRLAAILWECYLKCLNFNYIENNLANVLWECFLKVLEFRPKEKNPVLSHA

-184 LKNFFDSFNFGRVR
+184 LKDFFDSFNFGRVR

-216 IAQIACYQGKLPQGA
+216 IAQIACYQGKLPQGS

-278 KLRASEELENFLAE
+278 KLRASKELDNFLTE
-292 LEELIVSSGFE
+292 LEEVIISSGFE

-335 IKNTRAMAFQ
+335 VKNTRAMAFQ

-356 TPGTINQLT
+356 KPGTINQLT

-379 YLLYKKSLIQNNLD
+379 YLLYEKSLIQNNLD

-400 RNSSKKSESKYYWK
+400 RNSSKKSESKYFWK
-414 YIFYNKDLRKESF
+414 YIFYNKNLRKELF
-427 YNIKHNTYNLPT
+427 YNKKHNTYNLPK
-439 ELYSIPENEK
+439 EFYSISENEK
-449 EVYMSLFNSKEKEY
+449 EVYMCLFNSKEKEY
-463 KKFLFYKYFFGNDKP
+463 KKFLFYRYFFGNDRP
-478 IIITEGKTDPR
+478 MIVTEGKTDPL
-489 YIKAALKNLY
+489 YIKAALKKLY
-499 QKYPELIEKSGNKFT
+499 KNYPKLIEKDGDDFI
-514 FKIEFLNH
+514 FKIEFLNRS
-522 TNTIEYLFNVPEG
+522 NTVEYLFNIPEG
-535 GEGFKYWYNYFS
+535 GEGLKYWYNYFS
-547 NQIPSNFFKQRFPT
+547 NKEKFQMDSKE
-561 TNDGKDIY
+561 KS
-569 NELYPNY
+569 LYPNY
-576 IEYFSN
+576 IEYFQKI
-582 LTTKKPKNPT
+582 TTRKPQHPT
-592 IFLFDNEPSGNPLF
+592 IFLFDNEPNNGKKDVKSPLF
-606 KFCNHAVDL
+606 LFANHAKDL
-615 KVSSNVLGQVRGTS
+615 RSPQNEESKISDNLEK
-629 FNRITKKNNLYIMA
+629 NRREEPWRISKKGSLYIMA
-643 TPLLSNRNNG
+643 TPLIYNIHDG

-661 LLSRNLPPILKGKTF
+661 LLSRNSAPTLKGKKF
-676 SKGGGANHYGKD
+676 HKDGGSYHYGKE
-688 IFSKYVL
+688 ILSKHVL
-695 KNYKK
+695 KNYEK
-700 FDFTEFIPLLDGIRD
+700 FNFTEFIPLLDGIRD
-715 NILNY
+715 NILDYKSCF

>member
-1 MCSQVLTKML
+1 
-11 PECSAHSSN
+11 
-20 PKTKAIR
+20 
-27 FLLEKLQYVLFLLK
+27 
-41 EDFYTVV
+41 
-48 RIRVF
+48 
-53 MRFFIKDK
+53 
-61 IMTKLNQLE
+61 MTKFNQLQ
-70 TKTKDDFARLLGFK
+70 TKDDFAKLLGLK
-84 NARYINYLLY
+84 SAKYINYLLY
-94 IIKTDNLY
+94 NVKTDNLY
-102 NSFTIPKKNGGE
+102 NSFTILKKNGGE

-144 SKSMDRKFK
+144 SKSKDKNFK

-198 GFFIKDRDFAVSP
+198 GFFIKDKDFTVSP

-278 KLRASEELENFLAE
+278 KLRASKELDNFLTE
-292 LEELIVSSGFE
+292 LEEVIISSGFE

-356 TPGTINQLT
+356 KPGTINQLT

-393 SQKYLLG
+393 AQKYLLG

-414 YIFYNKDLRKESF
+414 YIFYNKDLRKELF
-427 YNIKHNTYNLPT
+427 DNKKHNTYNLPT
-439 ELYSIPENEK
+439 EFYSIGK
-449 EVYMSLFNSKEKEY
+449 EQKKTYMSLFNSREKEY

-478 IIITEGKTDPR
+478 IIVTEGKTDPR
-489 YIKAALKNLY
+489 YIKAALKKLY
-499 QKYPELIEKSGNKFT
+499 RKYPELIEKVGNNFV

-522 TNTIEYLFNVPEG
+522 TNTIEYLFNIPEG

-547 NQIPSNFFKQRFPT
+547 DKSYYNDEGKKKFFALDPEER
-561 TNDGKDIY
+561 I
-569 NELYPNY
+569 LYANYITYFQQLTDNIPNY
-576 IEYFSN
+576 
-582 LTTKKPKNPT
+582 PT
-592 IFLFDNEPSGNPLF
+592 IFLFDNEPNNRNGKDKSPLF
-606 KFCNHAVDL
+606 LFANHAKDL
-615 KVSSNVLGQVRGTS
+615 MNPQNKDSKTS
-629 FNRITKKNNLYIMA
+629 KSLESKISDNLEKIRREKPCRINKNGSLYIMA
-643 TPLLSNRNNG
+643 TPLVSSKNDG
-653 NSSDIEDL
+653 NFSDIEDL
-661 LLSRNLPPILKGKTF
+661 LLSRKLPPILKGKTF
-676 SKGGGANHYGKD
+676 SKSGGDNHYGKE
-688 IFSKYVL
+688 ILSKHVL
-695 KNYKK
+695 KNYEK

-715 NILNY
+715 NILDYKSLF

>member
-1 MCSQVLTKML
+1 
-11 PECSAHSSN
+11 
-20 PKTKAIR
+20 
-27 FLLEKLQYVLFLLK
+27 
-41 EDFYTVV
+41 
-48 RIRVF
+48 

-125 FLQKKLSNVLWECY
+125 FLQKKLADVLWECDLESITLQKKLAAILWECYLKCLNFNYIENNLANVLWECF
-139 LESIE
+139 LEVLE
-144 SKSMDRKFK
+144 FK
-153 TPVLSHA
+153 PKEKNPVLSHA

-198 GFFIKDRDFAVSP
+198 GFFIKDRNFDVLP

-216 IAQIACYQGKLPQGA
+216 IAQIACYQDKLPQGA

-272 RELNSN
+272 RELNSD
-278 KLRASEELENFLAE
+278 KLRASKELENFLAE

-303 INPKKTRLSNNMQR
+303 INPQKTRLSNNMQR

-335 IKNTRAMAFQ
+335 VKNTRAMAFQ

-356 TPGTINQLT
+356 KPGTLNQLT

-400 RNSSKKSESKYYWK
+400 RDSSKKSESKYYWK
-414 YIFYNKDLRKESF
+414 YIFYNKDLRKELF
-427 YNIKHNTYNLPT
+427 YNEKHNTYKLPT
-439 ELYSIPENEK
+439 EFYSVGKEEK
-449 EVYMSLFNSKEKEY
+449 KMYMSLFNSREKEY

-478 IIITEGKTDPR
+478 IIVTEGKTDPR
-489 YIKAALKNLY
+489 YIKAALKKLY
-499 QKYPELIEKSGNKFT
+499 LSYPELVKKVGNNFI

-535 GEGFKYWYNYFS
+535 GSGFLFWYNYFS
-547 NQIPSNFFKQRFPT
+547 DKESFPMSDT
-561 TNDGKDIY
+561 EKV
-569 NELYPNY
+569 LYLNY
-576 IEYFSN
+576 IDYFEK
-582 LTTKKPKNPT
+582 LTKKRAKNPT
-592 IFLFDNEPSGNPLF
+592 IFLFDNEPSGNPLYDF
-606 KFCNHAVDL
+606 VKHARDL
-615 KVSSNVLGQVRGTS
+615 SISKNNLDQIRGTS

-653 NSSDIEDL
+653 KSSDIEDL

-676 SKGGGANHYGKD
+676 SKSGGNNHYGKE

>member
-1 MCSQVLTKML
+1 
-11 PECSAHSSN
+11 
-20 PKTKAIR
+20 
-27 FLLEKLQYVLFLLK
+27 
-41 EDFYTVV
+41 
-48 RIRVF
+48 
-53 MRFFIKDK
+53 
-61 IMTKLNQLE
+61 MTKFNQLQ
-70 TKTKDDFARLLGFK
+70 TKDDFAKLLGLK
-84 NARYINYLLY
+84 SAKYINYLLY
-94 IIKTDNLY
+94 NVKTDNLY
-102 NSFTIPKKNGGE
+102 NSFTILKKNGGE

-144 SKSMDRKFK
+144 SKSKDKNFK

-198 GFFIKDRDFAVSP
+198 GFFIKDKDFTVSP

-278 KLRASEELENFLAE
+278 KLRASKELDNFLTE
-292 LEELIVSSGFE
+292 LEEVIISSGFE

-356 TPGTINQLT
+356 KPGTINQLT

-393 SQKYLLG
+393 AQKYLLG

-414 YIFYNKDLRKESF
+414 YIFYNKDLRKELF
-427 YNIKHNTYNLPT
+427 DNKKHNTYNLPT
-439 ELYSIPENEK
+439 EFYSIGK
-449 EVYMSLFNSKEKEY
+449 EQKKTYMSLFNSREKEY

-478 IIITEGKTDPR
+478 IIVTEGKTDPQ
-489 YIKAALKNLY
+489 YIKAALKKLY
-499 QKYPELIEKSGNKFT
+499 RKYPELIEKVGNNFV

-547 NQIPSNFFKQRFPT
+547 DKSYYNDEGKKKFFALDPEER
-561 TNDGKDIY
+561 I
-569 NELYPNY
+569 LYANYITYFQQLTDNIPNY
-576 IEYFSN
+576 
-582 LTTKKPKNPT
+582 PT
-592 IFLFDNEPSGNPLF
+592 IFLFDNEPNNRNGKDKSPLF
-606 KFCNHAVDL
+606 LFANHAKDL
-615 KVSSNVLGQVRGTS
+615 MNPQNKDSKTS
-629 FNRITKKNNLYIMA
+629 KSLESKISDNLEKIRREKPCRINKNGSLYIMA
-643 TPLLSNRNNG
+643 TPLVSSKNDG
-653 NSSDIEDL
+653 NFSDIEDL
-661 LLSRNLPPILKGKTF
+661 LLSRKLPPILKGKTF
-676 SKGGGANHYGKD
+676 SKSGGDNHYGKE
-688 IFSKYVL
+688 ILSKHVL
-695 KNYKK
+695 KNYEK

-715 NILNY
+715 NILDYKSLF

>member
-1 MCSQVLTKML
+1 
-11 PECSAHSSN
+11 
-20 PKTKAIR
+20 
-27 FLLEKLQYVLFLLK
+27 
-41 EDFYTVV
+41 
-48 RIRVF
+48 
-53 MRFFIKDK
+53 
-61 IMTKLNQLE
+61 MTKLNQLE

-125 FLQKKLSNVLWECY
+125 FLQKKLADVLWECDLESITLQKKLAAILWECYLKCLNFNYIENNLANVLWECF
-139 LESIE
+139 LEVLE
-144 SKSMDRKFK
+144 FK
-153 TPVLSHA
+153 PKEKNPVLSHA

-198 GFFIKDRDFAVSP
+198 GFFIKDRNFDVLP

-216 IAQIACYQGKLPQGA
+216 IAQIACYQDKLPQGA

-272 RELNSN
+272 RELNSD
-278 KLRASEELENFLAE
+278 KLRARKELENFLAE

-303 INPKKTRLSNNMQR
+303 INPQKTRLSNNMQR

-335 IKNTRAMAFQ
+335 VKNTRAMAFQ
-345 LYKDGAFEIDK
+345 LYKDEAFEIDK
-356 TPGTINQLT
+356 KPGTLNQLT

-400 RNSSKKSESKYYWK
+400 RDSSKKSESKYYWK
-414 YIFYNKDLRKESF
+414 YIFYNKDLRKELF
-427 YNIKHNTYNLPT
+427 YNEKHNTYKLPT
-439 ELYSIPENEK
+439 EFYSVGKEEK
-449 EVYMSLFNSKEKEY
+449 KMYMSLFNSREKEY

-478 IIITEGKTDPR
+478 IIVTEGKTDPR
-489 YIKAALKNLY
+489 YIKAALKKLY
-499 QKYPELIEKSGNKFT
+499 LSYPELVKKVGNNFI

-535 GEGFKYWYNYFS
+535 GSGFLFWYNYFS
-547 NQIPSNFFKQRFPT
+547 DKESFPMSDT
-561 TNDGKDIY
+561 EKV
-569 NELYPNY
+569 LYLNY
-576 IEYFSN
+576 IDYFEK
-582 LTTKKPKNPT
+582 LTKKRAKNPT
-592 IFLFDNEPSGNPLF
+592 IFLFDNEPSGNPLYDF
-606 KFCNHAVDL
+606 VKHARDL
-615 KVSSNVLGQVRGTS
+615 SISKNNLDQIRGTS

-653 NSSDIEDL
+653 KSSDIEDL

-676 SKGGGANHYGKD
+676 SKNGGDNHYGKE

-695 KNYKK
+695 KNYKE

>member
-1 MCSQVLTKML
+1 
-11 PECSAHSSN
+11 
-20 PKTKAIR
+20 
-27 FLLEKLQYVLFLLK
+27 
-41 EDFYTVV
+41 
-48 RIRVF
+48 
-53 MRFFIKDK
+53 
-61 IMTKLNQLE
+61 MTKFNQLQ
-70 TKTKDDFARLLGFK
+70 TKDDFAKLLGLK
-84 NARYINYLLY
+84 SAKYINYLLY
-94 IIKTDNLY
+94 NIKTDNLY

-144 SKSMDRKFK
+144 SKSKDKNFK

-198 GFFIKDRDFAVSP
+198 GFFIKDKDFTVSP

-278 KLRASEELENFLAE
+278 KLRASKELDNFLTE
-292 LEELIVSSGFE
+292 LEEVIISSGFE

-356 TPGTINQLT
+356 KPGTINQLT

-393 SQKYLLG
+393 AQKYLLG

-414 YIFYNKDLRKESF
+414 YIFYNKDLRKELF
-427 YNIKHNTYNLPT
+427 DNKKHNTYNLPT
-439 ELYSIPENEK
+439 EFYSIGK
-449 EVYMSLFNSKEKEY
+449 EQKKTYMSLFNSREKEY

-478 IIITEGKTDPR
+478 IIVTEGKTDPR
-489 YIKAALKNLY
+489 YIKAALKKLY
-499 QKYPELIEKSGNKFT
+499 RKYPELIEKVGNNFV

-547 NQIPSNFFKQRFPT
+547 DKSYYNDEGKKKFFALDPEER
-561 TNDGKDIY
+561 I
-569 NELYPNY
+569 LYANYITYFQQLTDNIPNY
-576 IEYFSN
+576 
-582 LTTKKPKNPT
+582 PT
-592 IFLFDNEPSGNPLF
+592 IFLFDNEPNNRNGKDKSPLF
-606 KFCNHAVDL
+606 LFANHAKDL
-615 KVSSNVLGQVRGTS
+615 MNPQNKDSKTS
-629 FNRITKKNNLYIMA
+629 KNLESKISDNLEKIRREKPCRINKNGSLYIMA
-643 TPLLSNRNNG
+643 TPLVSSKNDG
-653 NSSDIEDL
+653 NFSDIEDL
-661 LLSRNLPPILKGKTF
+661 LLSRKLPPILKGKTF
-676 SKGGGANHYGKD
+676 SKSGGDNHYGKE
-688 IFSKYVL
+688 ILSKHVL
-695 KNYKK
+695 KNYEK

-715 NILNY
+715 NILDYKSLF

>member
-1 MCSQVLTKML
+1 
-11 PECSAHSSN
+11 
-20 PKTKAIR
+20 
-27 FLLEKLQYVLFLLK
+27 
-41 EDFYTVV
+41 
-48 RIRVF
+48 
-53 MRFFIKDK
+53 
-61 IMTKLNQLE
+61 MTKFNQLQ
-70 TKTKDDFARLLGFK
+70 TKDDFAKLLGLK
-84 NARYINYLLY
+84 SAKYINYLLY
-94 IIKTDNLY
+94 NIKTDTLY

-114 RVIHAPKKELK
+114 RVIHAPKKDLK

-144 SKSMDRKFK
+144 SKSKDKNFK

-278 KLRASEELENFLAE
+278 KLRASKELDNFLTE
-292 LEELIVSSGFE
+292 LEEVIISSGFE
-303 INPKKTRLSNNMQR
+303 INPKKTRLSNSMQR

-356 TPGTINQLT
+356 KPGTINQLT

-414 YIFYNKDLRKESF
+414 YIFYNKDLRKELF
-427 YNIKHNTYNLPT
+427 DNRKHNTYNLPT
-439 ELYSIPENEK
+439 EFYSIGK
-449 EVYMSLFNSKEKEY
+449 EQKKTYMSLFNSREKEY

-478 IIITEGKTDPR
+478 IIVTEGKTDPR
-489 YIKAALKNLY
+489 YIKAALKKFY
-499 QKYPELIEKSGNKFT
+499 HKYPELIEKVGNNFV

-547 NQIPSNFFKQRFPT
+547 DKSYYNDDGEKKFFALDPEER
-561 TNDGKDIY
+561 I
-569 NELYPNY
+569 LYANYITYFQQLTDNIPNY
-576 IEYFSN
+576 
-582 LTTKKPKNPT
+582 PT
-592 IFLFDNEPSGNPLF
+592 IFLFDNEPNNRNGKDKSPLF
-606 KFCNHAVDL
+606 LFANHAKDL
-615 KVSSNVLGQVRGTS
+615 MNPQNKDSKTS
-629 FNRITKKNNLYIMA
+629 KSLESKISDNLEKIRREKPCRINKNGSLYIMA
-643 TPLLSNRNNG
+643 TPLVSSKNDG
-653 NSSDIEDL
+653 NFSDIEDL
-661 LLSRNLPPILKGKTF
+661 LLSRKLPPILKGKTF
-676 SKGGGANHYGKD
+676 SKSGGDNHYGKE
-688 IFSKYVL
+688 ILSKYVL
-695 KNYKK
+695 KNYEK

-715 NILNY
+715 NILDYKSLF

>member
-1 MCSQVLTKML
+1 M
-11 PECSAHSSN
+11 N
-20 PKTKAIR
+20 
-27 FLLEKLQYVLFLLK
+27 
-41 EDFYTVV
+41 
-48 RIRVF
+48 
-53 MRFFIKDK
+53 
-61 IMTKLNQLE
+61 KLNQL
-70 TKTKDDFARLLGFK
+70 KTKDDLARLLGFK

-94 IIKTDNLY
+94 DKQTDNLY
-102 NSFTIPKKNGGE
+102 ESFTISKKDGGE
-114 RVIHAPKKELK
+114 RIINAPKKELK
-125 FLQKKLSNVLWECY
+125 FLQKKLANVLWECY
-139 LESIE
+139 LESLE
-144 SKSMDRKFK
+144 SKKFLQKRLAGILWKCYLKSLEFNYIENNLSDFLWECFMKVLGFKPKEIK

-166 IITNSQMHRNKK
+166 IITNSQIHRNKK

-184 LKNFFDSFNFGRVR
+184 LKDFFGSFNFGRVR
-198 GFFIKDRDFAVSP
+198 GFFIKDRYFGISP

-278 KLRASEELENFLAE
+278 KLRASKELENFLAE
-292 LEELIVSSGFE
+292 LEELIISSGFE
-303 INPKKTRLSNNMQR
+303 INPKKTRLSNDMQR

-335 IKNTRAMAFQ
+335 VKNTRAMAFQ

-356 TPGTINQLT
+356 KPGTLNQLT

-379 YLLYKKSLIQNNLD
+379 YLLYKKSLIQNNLE

-400 RNSSKKSESKYYWK
+400 RNSSKKSESEYYWK
-414 YIFYNKDLRKESF
+414 YIFYNKDLQKELF
-427 YNIKHNTYNLPT
+427 DNKKHNTHNLPT
-439 ELYSIPENEK
+439 EFYSIPENEK

-499 QKYPELIEKSGNKFT
+499 QKYPELIEKDGNDFT

-535 GEGFKYWYNYFS
+535 GEGFKFWYNYFS
-547 NQIPSNFFKQRFPT
+547 NQIPPNFFKQHFPT
-561 TNDGKDIY
+561 KNDGKDIY
-569 NELYPNY
+569 KELYPNY

-582 LTTKKPKNPT
+582 LTTRKPKNPT

-615 KVSSNVLGQVRGTS
+615 KVSSNNLGQVRGTS
-629 FNRITKKNNLYIMA
+629 SKMLAKKGSLYIMA
-643 TPLLSNRNNG
+643 TPLLSNINNG

-661 LLSRNLPPILKGKTF
+661 LLSRNLPPILKGKAF
-676 SKGGGANHYGKD
+676 SKGGGDNHYGKE

-715 NILNY
+715 NISNYNKNID

>member
-1 MCSQVLTKML
+1 M
-11 PECSAHSSN
+11 N
-20 PKTKAIR
+20 
-27 FLLEKLQYVLFLLK
+27 
-41 EDFYTVV
+41 
-48 RIRVF
+48 
-53 MRFFIKDK
+53 
-61 IMTKLNQLE
+61 KLNQL
-70 TKTKDDFARLLGFK
+70 KTKDDLAKLLGFK

-94 IIKTDNLY
+94 NIQIANLY

-114 RVIHAPKKELK
+114 RIIHAPKKELK
-125 FLQKKLSNVLWECY
+125 FLQKKLANVLWECY

-144 SKSMDRKFK
+144 SKSKGKNFK

-166 IITNSQMHRNKK
+166 IITNSQIHRNKK

-198 GFFIKDRDFAVSP
+198 GFFIKDRDFAVTP

-216 IAQIACYQGKLPQGA
+216 IAQIACYQDKLPQGA

-278 KLRASEELENFLAE
+278 KLRAGKELDNFLTE
-292 LEELIVSSGFE
+292 LEELIISSGFE

-335 IKNTRAMAFQ
+335 VKNTRAMAFQ

-356 TPGTINQLT
+356 KPGTLNQLT
-365 GRFAFIFQIDQYNN
+365 GRFAFIFQIDQCNN

-393 SQKYLLG
+393 AQKYLLG

-414 YIFYNKDLRKESF
+414 YIFYNKDLRKELF
-427 YNIKHNTYNLPT
+427 YNKKHNTYKLPT
-439 ELYSIPENEK
+439 EFYSIGKEEK
-449 EVYMSLFNSKEKEY
+449 KMYMSLFNSREKEY
-463 KKFLFYKYFFGNDKP
+463 KKFLFYKYFFGNNKP
-478 IIITEGKTDPR
+478 IIVTEGKTDPR
-489 YIKAALKNLY
+489 YIKATLKNLY
-499 QKYPELIEKSGNKFT
+499 QNYPELIEKDGDDFI
-514 FKIEFLNH
+514 FKIEFLNRS
-522 TNTIEYLFNVPEG
+522 NTVEYLFNIPEG
-535 GEGFKYWYNYFS
+535 GEGLKYWYNYFS
-547 NQIPSNFFKQRFPT
+547 NKEKFQMDSKE
-561 TNDGKDIY
+561 KL
-569 NELYPNY
+569 LYPNY
-576 IEYFSN
+576 IEYFQK
-582 LTTKKPKNPT
+582 LTTREPQHPT
-592 IFLFDNEPSGNPLF
+592 IFLFDNEPNNRKKDDKAPLFLFASHARDLEIDSGNLEQ
-606 KFCNHAVDL
+606 ARRG
-615 KVSSNVLGQVRGTS
+615 SS
-629 FNRITKKNNLYIMA
+629 NRITKKGSLYIMA
-643 TPLLSNRNNG
+643 TPLLPDMNNG

-661 LLSRNLPPILKGKTF
+661 LLSRQKAPILKRKTF
-676 SKGGGANHYGKD
+676 SKKEDPNFYGKE
-688 IFSKYVL
+688 IFSKHVL
-695 KNYKK
+695 KNYTK
-700 FDFTEFIPLLDGIRD
+700 FDFTEFIPLLDGIRN
-715 NILNY
+715 NISDYQNIND

>member
-1 MCSQVLTKML
+1 
-11 PECSAHSSN
+11 
-20 PKTKAIR
+20 
-27 FLLEKLQYVLFLLK
+27 
-41 EDFYTVV
+41 
-48 RIRVF
+48 
-53 MRFFIKDK
+53 
-61 IMTKLNQLE
+61 MTKFNQLQ
-70 TKTKDDFARLLGFK
+70 TKDDFAKLLGLK
-84 NARYINYLLY
+84 SAKYINYLLY
-94 IIKTDNLY
+94 NIKTDNLY

-144 SKSMDRKFK
+144 SKSKVKNFK

-278 KLRASEELENFLAE
+278 KLRASKELDNFLTELENV
-292 LEELIVSSGFE
+292 IISSGFE

-356 TPGTINQLT
+356 KPGTLNQLT
-365 GRFAFIFQIDQYNN
+365 GRFAFIFQIEQYNN

-400 RNSSKKSESKYYWK
+400 RNLLKKSESKYYWK
-414 YIFYNKDLRKESF
+414 YLFYNKDLQKELLH
-427 YNIKHNTYNLPT
+427 NTKHHTYNLPT
-439 ELYSIPENEK
+439 EFYSIGKEEK
-449 EVYMSLFNSKEKEY
+449 KIYMSLFNSREKEY

-478 IIITEGKTDPR
+478 IIVTEGKTDPR
-489 YIKAALKNLY
+489 YIKAALKKLY
-499 QKYPELIEKSGNKFT
+499 ENYPELIEKDGDDFI
-514 FKIEFLNH
+514 FKIEFLNRS
-522 TNTIEYLFNVPEG
+522 NTVEYLFNIPEG
-535 GEGFKYWYNYFS
+535 GEGLKYWYNYFS
-547 NQIPSNFFKQRFPT
+547 NKEKFQMDSKE
-561 TNDGKDIY
+561 KS
-569 NELYPNY
+569 LYPNY
-576 IEYFSN
+576 IEYFQKI
-582 LTTKKPKNPT
+582 TTRKPQHPT
-592 IFLFDNEPSGNPLF
+592 IFLFDNEPNNGKKDVKSPLF
-606 KFCNHAVDL
+606 LFANHAKDL
-615 KVSSNVLGQVRGTS
+615 RSPQNEESKISDNLEK
-629 FNRITKKNNLYIMA
+629 NRREEPWRISKKGSLYIMA
-643 TPLLSNRNNG
+643 TPLIYNIHDG

-661 LLSRNLPPILKGKTF
+661 LLSRNSAPTLKGKKF
-676 SKGGGANHYGKD
+676 HKDGGSYHYGKE
-688 IFSKYVL
+688 ILSKHVL
-695 KNYKK
+695 KNYTK

-715 NILNY
+715 NILDYKSLF

>member
-1 MCSQVLTKML
+1 M
-11 PECSAHSSN
+11 
-20 PKTKAIR
+20 
-27 FLLEKLQYVLFLLK
+27 
-41 EDFYTVV
+41 
-48 RIRVF
+48 
-53 MRFFIKDK
+53 
-61 IMTKLNQLE
+61 MTKFNQLQ
-70 TKTKDDFARLLGFK
+70 TKDDFAKLLGLK
-84 NARYINYLLY
+84 SAKYINYLLY
-94 IIKTDNLY
+94 NIKTDNLY

-114 RVIHAPKKELK
+114 RVIHAPKKDLK

-144 SKSMDRKFK
+144 SKSKDKNFK

-198 GFFIKDRDFAVSP
+198 GFFIKDKDFAVSP

-278 KLRASEELENFLAE
+278 KLRASKELDNFLTE
-292 LEELIVSSGFE
+292 LEEVIISSGFE
-303 INPKKTRLSNNMQR
+303 INPKKTRLSNSMQR

-356 TPGTINQLT
+356 KPGTINQLT

-414 YIFYNKDLRKESF
+414 YIFYNKDLRKELF
-427 YNIKHNTYNLPT
+427 DNKKHNTYNLPT
-439 ELYSIPENEK
+439 EFYSIGK
-449 EVYMSLFNSKEKEY
+449 EQKKTYMSLFNSREKEY

-478 IIITEGKTDPR
+478 IIVTEGKTDPR
-489 YIKAALKNLY
+489 YIKAALKKLY
-499 QKYPELIEKSGNKFT
+499 HKYPELIEKVGDNFV

-547 NQIPSNFFKQRFPT
+547 DKSYYNDDGEKKFFALDPEER
-561 TNDGKDIY
+561 I
-569 NELYPNY
+569 LYANYITYFQQLTDNIPNY
-576 IEYFSN
+576 
-582 LTTKKPKNPT
+582 PT
-592 IFLFDNEPSGNPLF
+592 IFLFDNEPNNRNGKDKSPLF
-606 KFCNHAVDL
+606 LFANHAKDL
-615 KVSSNVLGQVRGTS
+615 MNPQNKDSKTS
-629 FNRITKKNNLYIMA
+629 KSLESKISDNLEKIRREKPCRINNNGSLYIMA
-643 TPLLSNRNNG
+643 TPLVSSKNDG
-653 NSSDIEDL
+653 NFSDIEDL
-661 LLSRNLPPILKGKTF
+661 LLSRKLPPILKGKTF
-676 SKGGGANHYGKD
+676 SKSGGDNHYGKE
-688 IFSKYVL
+688 ILSKYVL
-695 KNYKK
+695 KNYEK

-715 NILNY
+715 NILDYKSLF

>member
-1 MCSQVLTKML
+1 
-11 PECSAHSSN
+11 
-20 PKTKAIR
+20 
-27 FLLEKLQYVLFLLK
+27 
-41 EDFYTVV
+41 
-48 RIRVF
+48 
-53 MRFFIKDK
+53 
-61 IMTKLNQLE
+61 MTKFNQLQ
-70 TKTKDDFARLLGFK
+70 TKDDFAKLLGLK
-84 NARYINYLLY
+84 SAKYINYLLY
-94 IIKTDNLY
+94 NIKTDNLY
-102 NSFTIPKKNGGE
+102 TTLTIPKKNGGE

-125 FLQKKLSNVLWECY
+125 FLQKKLADILWECY
-139 LESIE
+139 LESLE
-144 SKSMDRKFK
+144 SKSKDKNFK
-153 TPVLSHA
+153 IPVLSHA

-184 LKNFFDSFNFGRVR
+184 LKDFFDSFNFGRVR

-278 KLRASEELENFLAE
+278 KLRASKELDNFLTE
-292 LEELIVSSGFE
+292 LEEVIISSGFE

-335 IKNTRAMAFQ
+335 VKNTRAMAFQ

-356 TPGTINQLT
+356 KPGTLNQLT
-365 GRFAFIFQIDQYNN
+365 GRFAFIFQIEQYNS
-379 YLLYKKSLIQNNLD
+379 YLLYKKSLVHNNLD

-400 RNSSKKSESKYYWK
+400 RNSSKKSESKYYLK
-414 YIFYNKDLRKESF
+414 HIFYNQDLQKELF
-427 YNIKHNTYNLPT
+427 NNTRNDTNSLVK
-439 ELYSIPENEK
+439 EFYSINK
-449 EVYMSLFNSKEKEY
+449 EQKKLYMSLFNSREKEY

-478 IIITEGKTDPR
+478 IIVTEGKTDPR

-499 QKYPELIEKSGNKFT
+499 ENYPELIEKDGDDFI
-514 FKIEFLNH
+514 FKIEFLNRS
-522 TNTIEYLFNVPEG
+522 NTVEYLFNIPEG
-535 GEGFKYWYNYFS
+535 GEGLKYWYNYFS
-547 NQIPSNFFKQRFPT
+547 NKEKFQMDSKEKP
-561 TNDGKDIY
+561 
-569 NELYPNY
+569 LYPNY
-576 IEYFSN
+576 IEYFQK
-582 LTTKKPKNPT
+582 LTTRKPQHPT
-592 IFLFDNEPSGNPLF
+592 IFLFDNEPNNGKKDVKSPLF
-606 KFCNHAVDL
+606 LFANHAKDL
-615 KVSSNVLGQVRGTS
+615 VNPQNEESKISDNLEKI
-629 FNRITKKNNLYIMA
+629 RIEEPWRISKKGSLYIMA
-643 TPLLSNRNNG
+643 TPLMYNMHGG

-661 LLSRNLPPILKGKTF
+661 LLSCNPSPILKGKTF
-676 SKGGGANHYGKD
+676 SKDGGANHYGKD

-695 KNYKK
+695 KNYEK

-715 NILNY
+715 NILDYKSLF